1 MSWLVYVV
9 LSLASFALALF
20 APWTWLAG
28 LAALAALLLLFAAAF
43 SLLAERLGATS
54 RPESVALY
62 PLAHAQTQQPR
73 ADDSVA
79 DNADKHDAD

>member
-28 LAALAALLLLFAAAF
+28 LSALAALLLLFAAAF

-62 PLAHAQTQQPR
+62 PLAHGQQPR
-73 ADDSVA
+73 TDARAA
-79 DNADKHDAD
+79 DNAANNDAD

>member
-28 LAALAALLLLFAAAF
+28 LSALAALVLLFAAAF

-62 PLAHAQTQQPR
+62 PAAQTNQSR
-73 ADDSVA
+73 ANERGADDTA
-79 DNADKHDAD
+79 GNDAG